1 MAQPRYPQVLLSS
14 SPGLETRG
22 RQGGAISSGPLSD
35 GLLVGEALQGD
46 EDWLEPEGR
55 GRQVSRGAQQRSTRE
70 AEAMVMPGRIPSVS
84 AALAT
89 AALAAPSSRGSTP
102 GSEAAAAATA
112 SRASPGRTGP
122 SSGTVHAHSGQ
133 QVQRQALPGG
143 QGKRADL
150 QVQVAD
156 LCQAV
161 TIPSARSA
169 AAGDSPGYGRA
180 SLGASPAQSPHTG
193 SPQYNPRL
201 AHSPPARDAKGTAG
215 GAALVTTMSEGSSNK
230 ALRYADSPSPRG
242 APGGSDNG
250 DTVQA
255 APVKKGRGCLKQ
267 EGRGFK
273 VRGGEGQTKGGGGGQ
288 AGALLRCSS
297 ELEHDCL

>member
-1 MAQPRYPQVLLSS
+1 MAQPRHPQVLLSS

-22 RQGGAISSGPLSD
+22 RQGGISSGPLSD
-35 GLLVGEALQGD
+35 GLMVGEAQGD

-55 GRQVSRGAQQRSTRE
+55 GRQVSRGAQQHSTRE

-112 SRASPGRTGP
+112 SGASPGRTGP
-122 SSGTVHAHSGQ
+122 SSGTLRAHSGQ
-133 QVQRQALPGG
+133 QVQHQALPGG

-156 LCQAV
+156 LSQAV

-180 SLGASPAQSPHTG
+180 SLGASPAQSPNTG
-193 SPQYNPRL
+193 SPQYNPRF

-215 GAALVTTMSEGSSNK
+215 GSALMTTMSEGSSNK
-230 ALRYADSPSPRG
+230 ALRHADSPSPKG
-242 APGGSDNG
+242 APGGADNG

-273 VRGGEGQTKGGGGGQ
+273 VRRGSKVGWGVPGRRFIMCF
-288 AGALLRCSS
+288 LRA
-297 ELEHDCL
+297 